1 MQEHAAP
8 AGTPRVAQAAQDG
21 APTGPIKGVLFD
33 LDGTIYLGDVLI
45 PGAARAIATLKGAGL
60 KIGYLTNKPIEP
72 RDAYARKL
80 SRLGVPTDPEEVVT
94 SSLVLAGWLRRHLP
108 GATLFVVGEL
118 PLREELAGA
127 GFVLSD
133 DPARV
138 DVVVAA
144 FDRTFD
150 YRKLTIAMRAIKRG
164 ARFVATN
171 PDRTCPTPDGE
182 LPDCAA
188 VVGAIEGCT
197 GRRVEMIA
205 GKPSAVMLDVALE
218 RLAIGRRECLM
229 VGDRL
234 ETDILMGRR
243 AGVRTALVLSGIARR
258 EDLAAGDPAQR
269 PDFVVDTV
277 GDLPALLAAAGLL
290 VHGNV

>member
-8 AGTPRVAQAAQDG
+8 AGTSPVDVHSG
-21 APTGPIKGVLFD
+21 AIKGILFD
-33 LDGTIYLGDVLI
+33 LDGTIYLGDALI
-45 PGAARAIATLKGAGL
+45 SGAARAIATLKGAGV

-80 SRLGVPTDPEEVVT
+80 TRLGVPTVPEEVVT
-94 SSLVLAGWLRRHLP
+94 SSLVLARWLRRQLP
-108 GATLFVVGEL
+108 GATLFVVGEV
-118 PLREELAGA
+118 PLQAELAGA
-127 GFVLSD
+127 GFVLTD
-133 DPARV
+133 DPAQV

-171 PDRTCPTPDGE
+171 PDRTCPTPEGE
-182 LPDCAA
+182 IPDCAA

-197 GRRVEMIA
+197 GQRVEMIA

-218 RLAIGRRECLM
+218 RLAVDPRDCLM

-258 EDLAAGDPAQR
+258 EDLVAGDPAER

-277 GDLPALLAAAGLL
+277 GDLPALLGAAGLL
-290 VHGNV
+290 VHGSV

>member
-8 AGTPRVAQAAQDG
+8 AEASPAAV
-21 APTGPIKGVLFD
+21 PSGPIKGILFD
-33 LDGTIYLGDVLI
+33 LDGTIYLGDALI
-45 PGAARAIATLKGAGL
+45 PGAARAIETLKGAGVR
-60 KIGYLTNKPIEP
+60 IGYLTNKPIEP

-80 SRLGVPTDPEEVVT
+80 TRLGVPTGPEEVVT
-94 SSLVLAGWLRRHLP
+94 SSLVLAGWLRRQLP
-108 GATLFVVGEL
+108 GATLFVVGEA
-118 PLREELAGA
+118 PLLAELAGA
-127 GFVLSD
+127 GFVLTD

-171 PDRTCPTPDGE
+171 PDRTCPTPEGE
-182 LPDCAA
+182 IPDCAA

-218 RLAIGRRECLM
+218 RLAIGRRDCLM

-258 EDLAAGDPAQR
+258 EDLVAGDPAER
-269 PDFVVDTV
+269 PDFVVDAV
-277 GDLPALLAAAGLL
+277 GDLPALLDAAGLL
-290 VHGNV
+290 VHGSV